1 MRWRLATR
9 HIRHRS
15 PSAWWT
21 GNPSRTGAVARVTA
35 AAVLPALVPWVLVEC
50 EPLAISHHVD
60 IAGLYRCGRT
70 VLN

>member
-1 MRWRLATR
+1 MWWRLATR

-21 GNPSRTGAVARVTA
+21 GNPSRTRVTA

-60 IAGLYRCGRT
+60 IAGLYRGGRT